1 MYSLNQVKI
10 EIDRE
15 MFIIKQNEFWYFS
28 NMLKNISDYYKI
40 KDNQSKTI
48 LLKIP
53 GTGKFKQVN
62 YLIFN
67 RICDQIDKVI
77 NNYKKES
84 QIV

>member
-28 NMLKNISDYYKI
+28 NMLKNISDYYKL

-53 GTGKFKQVN
+53 GTGNFKQVN

>member
-1 MYSLNQVKI
+1 MQSLNQIKI

-28 NMLKNISDYYKI
+28 NMLKKISNYFKI
-40 KDNQSKTI
+40 KDNRSKTI

-53 GTGKFKQVN
+53 GTGKFKQVD

-67 RICDQIDKVI
+67 RICNQVDNVI
-77 NNYKKES
+77 NNYKNEV